1 MTRRLIDLPG
11 LKDLEYRALMNP
23 RYAEPDARS
32 QYGDIDRCSLAV
44 FGLTADTADAT
55 PRPVDW
61 DKIDL
66 KPIAQQ
72 VEAFAREGWDVTDDR
87 RRPLRMLSHFNVQ
100 LWLALRGVAGALPFA
115 PVDDEAPSGWAAAL
129 QADATKFKRDRR

>member
-11 LKDLEYRALMNP
+11 LKALEHKALMNT

-32 QYGDIDRCSLAV
+32 HYPDIDQCSLAV

-55 PRPVDW
+55 PRPANW
-61 DKIDL
+61 DGIEH

-72 VEAFAREGWDVTDDR
+72 VEAFEREGWDVTDDR

-115 PVDDEAPSGWAAAL
+115 PTDDEAPTRWGASL
-129 QADATKFKRDRR
+129 QADAAKFKRDRR